1 MQMSSLD
8 MFLATQPSFGLSTQG
23 DEPSTQIA
31 TSKSFIPVMD
41 RETWNKLISIK
52 NKCNVFMEGAHFLC
66 TRHGYTQNVAD
77 AAVMEFCTYF
87 EKLENY
93 FKNQYDSQASE
104 PKQDAPEPSNVAE
117 PKEVAPKLKEEPKWE
132 SARIPSVPTIK
143 PMETPPVLKQAE
155 EVELEEKSDREHDDH
170 DDDEHDDT
178 TSEGC
183 SEDSDSFDLD
193 ALSSLE
199 SSVSCMSSEEVPE
212 LPYTAGRPLLKGF
225 YLTGKDMIARAKKI
239 DAKIGRWLKE
249 KGMLVEKGKEYL
261 KHGKTW
267 DRILHKKNKENAK
280 KALKKLH

>member
-31 TSKSFIPVMD
+31 TTKSFIPQP
-41 RETWNKLISIK
+41 EP
-52 NKCNVFMEGAHFLC
+52 
-66 TRHGYTQNVAD
+66 
-77 AAVMEFCTYF
+77 
-87 EKLENY
+87 
-93 FKNQYDSQASE
+93 DSQASE
-104 PKQDAPEPSNVAE
+104 PKQDSPSEPSDVAE
-117 PKEVAPKLKEEPKWE
+117 PKQVAPKLKEEPKWE

-155 EVELEEKSDREHDDH
+155 EVELEEKSDRENDD
-170 DDDEHDDT
+170 HDDT

-225 YLTGKDMIARAKKI
+225 YLTGKDMIARAKQI
-239 DAKIGRWLKE
+239 DAKMRRLTEE
-249 KGMLVEKGKEYL
+249 KGMLLEKGKDYI
-261 KHGKTW
+261 KYGKTW
-267 DRILHKKNKENAK
+267 DRILRKKNKDHAK
-280 KALKKLH
+280 KALKKLI

>member
-1 MQMSSLD
+1 M
-8 MFLATQPSFGLSTQG
+8 
-23 DEPSTQIA
+23 
-31 TSKSFIPVMD
+31 SKSSWCV
-41 RETWNKLISIK
+41 
-52 NKCNVFMEGAHFLC
+52 CFLC
-66 TRHGYTQNVAD
+66 FKLTFTTNLNTFAGVAVLSKSRELKD
-77 AAVMEFCTYF
+77 FNDF
-87 EKLENY
+87 
-93 FKNQYDSQASE
+93 QASE
-104 PKQDAPEPSNVAE
+104 PKEDAPKPSDVAE
-117 PKEVAPKLKEEPKWE
+117 PKEVVAKPKKELKWE

-155 EVELEEKSDREHDDH
+155 EKSDR

-212 LPYTAGRPLLKGF
+212 LPYTAGRPLMKGF

-239 DAKIGRWLKE
+239 DAKMRRLTEE
-249 KGMLVEKGKEYL
+249 KGMLVEKGKDYI
-261 KHGKTW
+261 KYGKTW
-267 DRILHKKNKENAK
+267 DRILRKKNKEHAK